1 MFLVTAVYCESL
13 MVIIQIFV
21 LFCFFVF
28 NPAAD
33 KKDDLKN
40 ERLLF

>member
-1 MFLVTAVYCESL
+1 MYLVTAVYCESL
-13 MVIIQIFV
+13 MMIIQIF
-21 LFCFFVF
+21 LFCFVF

-33 KKDDLKN
+33 KKDDFKN